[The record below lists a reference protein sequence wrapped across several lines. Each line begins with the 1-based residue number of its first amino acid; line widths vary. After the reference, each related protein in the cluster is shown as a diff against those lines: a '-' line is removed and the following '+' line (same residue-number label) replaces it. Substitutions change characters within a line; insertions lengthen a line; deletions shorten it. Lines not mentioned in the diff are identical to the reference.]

1 MRRRTGEGLAVGA
14 LLALLLTLATPSSTR
29 AASAEARP
37 IADLADRVAAAW
49 PARQSGDGLFADPLS
64 GTRARGYGP
73 IMLGYGLLSAGARR
87 EDRELVAAGVR
98 AVGTALAKPPSQRG
112 VFDLLGV
119 AAAYDLARRRLA
131 GDRAFRRARPR
142 WEEYLRTTGPPALDP
157 AIEGCI
163 RSPGCFHNHEAV
175 EAAGDLALL
184 ATGLRSSAPGAKLA
198 DRSATRA
205 DAIRLAGQEE
215 PAALKT
221 TARTSGPGP
230 RRGLGLVSDAN
241 TYPLAYHALST
252 AMLAESVLALG
263 RDAPP
268 AALRTLRRAVEA
280 LAAYVGPDGDVAYL
294 GRRQQQSWA
303 LAAAVYAGTAAAA
316 AFGEDRQAAARFRA
330 LAARAMD
337 RLERVHGAGSDGIAV
352 VPRFRGGASGSFT
365 GLDFTNTVVWNG
377 LTVFMLDRAAEV
389 AARDRGG
396 GAGGGAARRPGAAS
410 AGASPDARGPSA
422 GAAPGAGGLPSAPL
436 LTADRD
442 GYFADSAGAG
452 FAAVRRRDVWLA
464 VNARPLQPDLRY
476 DAGLVALK
484 RRAPDGTW
492 RDLLRPRPM
501 TVGRPPSSAGPVLVA
516 AGREWFP
523 YGNDVRVGP
532 RGVVTLRGGF
542 RDASGSDLGR
552 PLAVRYAPLPDGV
565 RISFALAK
573 GETVRMRTFLPEDSA
588 RKTRGRA
595 AIDANATATLRPRPR
610 SVALEYG
617 FSSCCDERLVAAT
630 MEVTARRSTVAA
642 YTIRDRRSASDART
656 MAVGVGV
663 LAT

>member
-1 MRRRTGEGLAVGA
+1 MGRPLFLSDRDRVVRGRRTGDGLTVG
-14 LLALLLTLATPSSTR
+14 LLALLLALATSSPTR
-29 AASAEARP
+29 AAAAEAAP
-37 IADLADRVAAAW
+37 IADLADSVASAW
-49 PARQSGDGLFADPLS
+49 PERQSGDGLFEDPLS
-64 GTRARGYGP
+64 GKRPRGYGA

-87 EDRELVAAGVR
+87 EDPELVAAGVR
-98 AVGTALAKPPSQRG
+98 AVGTALAKPASQRG

-163 RSPGCFHNHEAV
+163 RSSGCFHNHEAV

-198 DRSATRA
+198 DRSAIRA

-215 PAALKT
+215 PAALKA

-352 VPRFRGGASGSFT
+352 VPRFRGSTSESFT

-396 GAGGGAARRPGAAS
+396 GAARGGGAVSASSAA
-410 AGASPDARGPSA
+410 
-422 GAAPGAGGLPSAPL
+422 APL

-452 FAAVRRRDVWLA
+452 FAAVRRRDVWFA

-484 RRAPDGTW
+484 HRAPDGTW

-573 GETVRMRTFLPEDSA
+573 GETVRMRTFLPEGSA

-595 AIDANATATLRPRPR
+595 AIDATATATLRPRPR
-610 SVALEYG
+610 SVTLEYG

-656 MAVGVGV
+656 MAVGVGA
-663 LAT
+663 LAL